1 MGISNKTKI
10 KAWSFILTSVL
21 FSFILGSILFPIR
34 FFEQFIWKYFWGPV
48 VADAYGSTVVTR
60 LNGSVEI
67 NPIPPFEG
75 VVAEPGY
82 TVVSTVSYA
91 LVLLFTLYGIML
103 FISRTELEFDT
114 EFALSLIPFMFL
126 GGVLR
131 VIEDINTVFYSEI
144 GNFMIP
150 FPLNTLLISPLIYFT
165 LFVLVVIFVSF
176 SVILEKRN
184 TINDSNRFV
193 LYAGIALLILVS
205 FFVLYVLINSDVTS
219 TSALFLLTALSIPSV
234 VSYSIYHLLSR
245 YKPEY
250 LLGTEELG
258 LVLIWSHTLD
268 GVVNVMTLDWSE
280 TFGIAVEYRPKHV
293 FNALVRNIT
302 QSVQPQFISDLIGI
316 TWPFAII
323 KIAVAVFLI
332 WSFDREFREEN
343 PYLFISLVLAAIAV
357 GLGPGTRDLVRAT
370 LGI

>member
-1 MGISNKTKI
+1 MDISEKTKI
-10 KAWSFILTSVL
+10 KAWSFMFASGSLSLI
-21 FSFILGSILFPIR
+21 IGSILFPIKL
-34 FFEQFIWKYFWGPV
+34 FEQFIWKYFWGPV
-48 VADAYGSTVVTR
+48 VADGYGSTVVTR

-91 LVLLFTLYGIML
+91 VILLFVLYGIML
-103 FISRTELEFDT
+103 FISRTEVEFDT

-144 GNFMIP
+144 GNFIIP

-165 LFVLVVIFVSF
+165 LFVLVVIFVSL
-176 SVILEKRN
+176 SVVLENRD
-184 TINDSNRFV
+184 TISDSNRFV
-193 LYAGIALLILVS
+193 LYAGIGLLILVS
-205 FFVLYVLINSDVTS
+205 LFISYVSITSDVTS
-219 TSALFLLTALSIPSV
+219 TSIFFLLTALSIPSV
-234 VSYSIYHLLSR
+234 VSYSIYYLLSR

-250 LLGTEELG
+250 LHGTEELG
-258 LVLIWSHTLD
+258 LVLIWAHTLD
-268 GVVNVMTLDWSE
+268 GVVNVMSLDWSD

-293 FNALVRNIT
+293 FNALVRNVT
-302 QSVQPQFISDLIGI
+302 QSVQPQFVSDLIGV